1 MWGFSTVS
9 YHPAKSD
16 GHRYCTS
23 TDITFLDLS
32 QDHVIKS
39 LRDFEVRVFP
49 LQATTLASL
58 VAIGI
63 VKEQI

>member
-9 YHPAKSD
+9 YHSAKSD
-16 GHRYCTS
+16 GHRYCAS
-23 TDITFLDLS
+23 ADITFLDLS
-32 QDHVIKS
+32 HDYVIKS
-39 LRDFEVRVFP
+39 LRDFEVRVLP